1 MSQSEGNMRH
11 VTASAT
17 GPRVGR
23 NGAAF
28 DLEPALK
35 PEEDEADQRYEDVAP
50 EDDADIARLEIV
62 LGDHR
67 MDVGSGGAPEKG
79 GDAQDGGETH
89 FEAPPCCN
97 DTDQSQAQV
106 REAEF
111 DLERAVRPADEARG
125 HLVEDDVGERI
136 IDVGDADREKEEPL
150 EQRLD
155 RKSTRLN
162 SSHLGISYA
171 VFCLK
176 KK

>member
-1 MSQSEGNMRH
+1 MSQSEGNIRH
-11 VTASAT
+11 VTGSAT

-79 GDAQDGGETH
+79 GEAQDGGETH

-111 DLERAVRPADEARG
+111 DLDGLSAHPMKPLPSRG
-125 HLVEDDVGERI
+125 R
-136 IDVGDADREKEEPL
+136 
-150 EQRLD
+150 
-155 RKSTRLN
+155 
-162 SSHLGISYA
+162 
-171 VFCLK
+171 
-176 KK
+176 